1 MVMKMDFVKQRK
13 EWIENNPI
21 RKYRKENKLPLNV
34 AASMFDVGVYT
45 VQRWE
50 SGDVKPNEDNMQKIV
65 KLLGEGAESQW
76 KEWMKSKPSLE

>member
-34 AASMFDVGVYT
+34 VSSMFDVGVYS

-50 SGDVKPNEDNMQKIV
+50 SGDVKPNEDNMRKIV
-65 KLLGEGAESQW
+65 KLLGEDAERQW
-76 KEWMKSKPSLE
+76 KEWMKSKPSL

>member
-34 AASMFDVGVYT
+34 VASMFDVGVYT

-50 SGDVKPNEDNMQKIV
+50 SGDVKPNEDNMRKIV
-65 KLLGEGAESQW
+65 KLLGEGVEGQW
-76 KEWMKSKPSLE
+76 EEWMKSKPSL